1 VDDLPGEWSRTGEP
15 GEPMSDI
22 KIAMIAA
29 VGENGAIGAQG
40 KLPWHLPTDFAFYKA
55 TTMGK
60 PLIMGRKTFESIG
73 KPLPGRTNI
82 VVTRRTDYAPEG
94 VEVFADLPAAIARA
108 KEIALADGVD
118 EIFINGG
125 GEIYRQAMPVAE
137 RLYITHVQA
146 SPASD
151 TVFPT
156 IDEKQWHVRERED
169 ITAGER
175 DSAPFRVRI
184 YQRTID

>member
-1 VDDLPGEWSRTGEP
+1 
-15 GEPMSDI
+15 MSDI

-29 VGENGAIGAQG
+29 VGENGAVGAEG

-82 VVTRRTDYAPEG
+82 VVTHQEAYAPAG
-94 VEVFADLPAAIARA
+94 VEVFPGLGAAIARA
-108 KEIALADGVD
+108 KEVARADGVD

-137 RLYITHVQA
+137 RLYITHVEA
-146 SPASD
+146 SPQSD
-151 TVFPT
+151 TVFPQ
-156 IDEKQWHVRERED
+156 IDPEQWEVTDRND
-169 ITAGER
+169 IVAGER
-175 DSAPFRVRI
+175 DSAKFRIRI
-184 YQRTID
+184 YERTID